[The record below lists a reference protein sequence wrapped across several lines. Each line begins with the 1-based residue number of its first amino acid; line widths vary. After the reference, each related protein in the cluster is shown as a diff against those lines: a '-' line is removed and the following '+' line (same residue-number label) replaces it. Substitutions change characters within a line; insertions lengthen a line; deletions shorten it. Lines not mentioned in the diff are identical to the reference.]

1 MSNEEI
7 FDEHVPVPK
16 NEIVQEAPTPETDDK
31 ADAPPPI
38 AEVVAKV
45 DAIKKTKKKRVLTDA
60 EKERLKANLAKGRA
74 TSLANRRK
82 KAQLKKI
89 ALEEKSKEE
98 DERIFQAYKKKRK
111 PKELEDEN
119 DSLKKQLADLKLQFE
134 TSKKREVEPEKIIKP
149 IKVKQKREKTAT
161 TTDSDDEIPAQP
173 PKKVHAPPAQKFI
186 PKPAKRKMTS
196 REIMKMMRGK

>member
-1 MSNEEI
+1 MSDDEI
-7 FDEHVPVPK
+7 FDEHVSLPK
-16 NEIVQEAPTPETDDK
+16 NEIVQEAPAPETDDK
-31 ADAPPPI
+31 ADAPPSV

-45 DAIKKTKKKRVLTDA
+45 DTIKKAKKKRVLSEA

-111 PKELEDEN
+111 PKELEEEN
-119 DSLKKQLADLKLQFE
+119 DSLKKQLAELKLQME
-134 TSKKREVEPEKIIKP
+134 SSKKQEIIKP
-149 IKVKQKREKTAT
+149 VKVKQKREKTAS
-161 TTDSDDEIPAQP
+161 TTDSDDEKPA
-173 PKKVHAPPAQKFI
+173 PKMIQVLETPKLI
-186 PKPAKRKMTS
+186 PKPEKKKLTS